1 MNLGIPGHVIDILEA
16 GSLDAGAGDVVL
28 PLHDNVRALCE
39 IRGIDPLTLAGW
51 GLVLSA
57 SLAPLVCGQL
67 LKGVIQG
74 VRS

>member
-39 IRGIDPLTLAGW
+39 IRCIDPMTLAGANDPP
-51 GLVLSA
+51 SA
-57 SLAPLVCGQL
+57 DISSGPTSGKLRP
-67 LKGVIQG
+67 
-74 VRS
+74 